1 VKGASAGYD
10 PCMGLRILAVLKAA
24 RDFGLE
30 PASAAALANRTRSF
44 DELVDAIAD
53 ELIRSG
59 AVALPDA
66 LV

>member
-1 VKGASAGYD
+1 
-10 PCMGLRILAVLKAA
+10 MGLRILAVLKAA